1 MQNRTALTVFFV
13 RVVFVL
19 FETHRFC
26 YAARLVFPDLIAC
39 TRIVHYTIFTCCLHV
54 AAEYFM
60 LFGFIVFQTVNTF
73 QI

>member
-26 YAARLVFPDLIAC
+26 YAARLVFPDLFGVNAMTGI
-39 TRIVHYTIFTCCLHV
+39 TDTDFRVFYLV
-54 AAEYFM
+54 
-60 LFGFIVFQTVNTF
+60 LFY
-73 QI
+73 